1 VFLGVR
7 VSLGIFSDMPGD
19 LAKQFLDR
27 AVAQQMVAG
36 VTGDGDVTFPL
47 DQDQFR
53 DLVERRMDQR
63 RMKELLREAPGG
75 SLIELLRQR
84 GLVRGV

>member
-1 VFLGVR
+1 VTNN
-7 VSLGIFSDMPGD
+7 

-27 AVAQQMVAG
+27 AVAQQMIAG
-36 VTGDGDVTFPL
+36 VTGDGDVTYPL

-53 DLVERRMDQR
+53 DLVDQKMDARRMQ
-63 RMKELLREAPGG
+63 ELLKDAPGG

>member
-1 VFLGVR
+1 
-7 VSLGIFSDMPGD
+7 MTNN

-27 AVAQQMVAG
+27 AVAQQMIAG
-36 VTGDGDVTFPL
+36 VTGDGDVTYPL

-53 DLVERRMDQR
+53 DLVDQKMDARRMQ
-63 RMKELLREAPGG
+63 ELLKDAPGG

>member
-1 VFLGVR
+1 
-7 VSLGIFSDMPGD
+7 MPGD
-19 LAKQFLDR
+19 IAKQFLDQ
-27 AVAQQMVAG
+27 AIAQQMMAG

-53 DLVERRMDQR
+53 DLVDQKMDARRMQ
-63 RMKELLREAPGG
+63 ELLKDAPGG

>member
-1 VFLGVR
+1 
-7 VSLGIFSDMPGD
+7 MPGD
-19 LAKQFLDR
+19 IAKQFLDQ
-27 AVAQQMVAG
+27 AIAQRMIAG

-53 DLVERRMDQR
+53 DLVDQKMDARRMQ
-63 RMKELLREAPGG
+63 ELLKDAPGG

>member
-1 VFLGVR
+1 
-7 VSLGIFSDMPGD
+7 M
-19 LAKQFLDR
+19 
-27 AVAQQMVAG
+27 MAG

-53 DLVERRMDQR
+53 DLVDQKMDARRMQ
-63 RMKELLREAPGG
+63 ELLKDAPGG

>member
-1 VFLGVR
+1 MQEQLARDFLER
-7 VSLGIFSDMPGD
+7 MIADT
-19 LAKQFLDR
+19 K
-27 AVAQQMVAG
+27 VAG

-53 DLVERRMDQR
+53 DLVDQKMDARRMQ
-63 RMKELLREAPGG
+63 ELLKDASGG

>member
-1 VFLGVR
+1 
-7 VSLGIFSDMPGD
+7 MPGD
-19 LAKQFLDR
+19 IAKQFLDR
-27 AVAQQMVAG
+27 AIAQQMMAG

-53 DLVERRMDQR
+53 DLVDQKMDARRT
-63 RMKELLREAPGG
+63 KEVLRDAPGG

>member
-1 VFLGVR
+1 MD
-7 VSLGIFSDMPGD
+7 SQ

-27 AVAQQMVAG
+27 MISDHLVAG

-53 DLVERRMDQR
+53 DLVEQRMDRRRMQQ
-63 RMKELLREAPGG
+63 LLDSSGG
-75 SLIELLRQR
+75 SLIELLRKTP
-84 GLVRGV
+84 LKGV

>member
-1 VFLGVR
+1 
-7 VSLGIFSDMPGD
+7 MQEQ
-19 LAKQFLDR
+19 LARDFLDR
-27 AVAQQMVAG
+27 MLAQKVVAG

-53 DLVERRMDQR
+53 DLVDRKRDAR
-63 RMKELLREAPGG
+63 RMKEVLEGAPGG

>member
-1 VFLGVR
+1 MQDQIARDFLER
-7 VSLGIFSDMPGD
+7 MIADT
-19 LAKQFLDR
+19 K
-27 AVAQQMVAG
+27 VAG
-36 VTGDGDVTFPL
+36 VTGDGDVSFPL

-53 DLVERRMDQR
+53 DLVEQRMDRRRMQEVLKD
-63 RMKELLREAPGG
+63 APGG

>member
-1 VFLGVR
+1 
-7 VSLGIFSDMPGD
+7 MQEQ
-19 LAKQFLDR
+19 LARDFLDR
-27 AVAQQMVAG
+27 MLAEKVVAG
-36 VTGDGDVTFPL
+36 VAGDGDVTFPL

-53 DLVERRMDQR
+53 DLVDQKMDAR
-63 RMKELLREAPGG
+63 RMKEVLRDAPGG

>member
-1 VFLGVR
+1 MPNFSSTTGDTS
-7 VSLGIFSDMPGD
+7 SLARD
-19 LAKQFLDR
+19 FLDR
-27 AVAQQMVAG
+27 MLAEKVVAG

-53 DLVERRMDQR
+53 DLVDQKMDARRMQ
-63 RMKELLREAPGG
+63 ELLKDAPGG

>member
-1 VFLGVR
+1 MQEQLARDFLER
-7 VSLGIFSDMPGD
+7 MIADT
-19 LAKQFLDR
+19 K
-27 AVAQQMVAG
+27 VAG

-53 DLVERRMDQR
+53 DLVDQKMDARRMQ
-63 RMKELLREAPGG
+63 ELLKDAPGG

>member
-1 VFLGVR
+1 
-7 VSLGIFSDMPGD
+7 MPGD
-19 LAKQFLDR
+19 IAKQFLDQ
-27 AVAQQMVAG
+27 AIAQQMMAG

-53 DLVERRMDQR
+53 DLVDQKMDARRMQ
-63 RMKELLREAPGG
+63 ELLKNAPGG